1 MPMPT
6 KGLYSGTGTFANKAQ
21 PPMRP
26 MKKVGEE
33 KQRNNR
39 KQRGVRGKKET
50 AFLS

>member
-1 MPMPT
+1 MPLPT
-6 KGLYSGTGTFANKAQ
+6 KGLHSGRGIFASKAQ

-26 MKKVGEE
+26 MKKLGEE